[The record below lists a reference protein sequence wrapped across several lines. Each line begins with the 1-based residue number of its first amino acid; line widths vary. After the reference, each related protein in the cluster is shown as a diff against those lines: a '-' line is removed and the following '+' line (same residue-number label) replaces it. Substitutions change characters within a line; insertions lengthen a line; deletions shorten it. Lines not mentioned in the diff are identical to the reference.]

1 MTKIAEKHIGW
12 VSWSLAITWS
22 LSSPIAVSIFSASPS
37 SSSATTSTY
46 EWTFRFRLE
55 QFLCNY
61 HNYAN
66 FDAEKLT
73 FATCIQTYPMF
84 LTKKNSWPNFH
95 GICDQ
100 YIPMHKNWLKCEI
113 FIFLAFYEVGRFSVT
128 GALNSVHLLAICQT
142 KYIKKYG
149 INAIFSA
156 IMKDPKTCRNGYLFQ
171 VYSAVLHLRESLLAL
186 LAGTPVSQLGS
197 GFKGSVGGAFRKC
210 RFCIV
215 IFKMMQK
222 LCREEDFDLKT
233 KEEHATHIEL
243 LDNTLTN
250 F

>member
-1 MTKIAEKHIGW
+1 M
-12 VSWSLAITWS
+12 
-22 LSSPIAVSIFSASPS
+22 
-37 SSSATTSTY
+37 
-46 EWTFRFRLE
+46 R
-55 QFLCNY
+55 
-61 HNYAN
+61 
-66 FDAEKLT
+66 
-73 FATCIQTYPMF
+73 
-84 LTKKNSWPNFH
+84 
-95 GICDQ
+95 
-100 YIPMHKNWLKCEI
+100 CEI

-156 IMKDPKTCRNGYLFQ
+156 IMKDPKTCRNGCLFQ

-233 KEEHATHIEL
+233 KEEHATNIEL

>member
-1 MTKIAEKHIGW
+1 M
-12 VSWSLAITWS
+12 
-22 LSSPIAVSIFSASPS
+22 
-37 SSSATTSTY
+37 
-46 EWTFRFRLE
+46 
-55 QFLCNY
+55 
-61 HNYAN
+61 
-66 FDAEKLT
+66 
-73 FATCIQTYPMF
+73 
-84 LTKKNSWPNFH
+84 
-95 GICDQ
+95 
-100 YIPMHKNWLKCEI
+100 
-113 FIFLAFYEVGRFSVT
+113 AFYEVGRFSVT

-171 VYSAVLHLRESLLAL
+171 VYSAVIHLRESLLAL
-186 LAGTPVSQLGS
+186 LTGTPVSQLGS
-197 GFKGSVGGAFRKC
+197 GFKGIVGGAFRKC